1 MAYSKKTR
9 VYTIKK
15 AAFTAICMICTAFI
29 AYVCFMLY
37 DNMLPEEALNS
48 DSSNTLQNKT
58 VLIARAKL
66 GMKQGELPDTSK
78 VEMIE
83 VPAEL
88 VPEGA
93 VTSFQKLD
101 NLRMKREIAEKEF
114 LNAADLM
121 PKEAVLEDSD
131 RLIEHNFAEGA
142 VPAAVS
148 EGSAIDIKLF
158 IKGGEDCVVISR
170 AFVISR
176 NANLLA
182 FYLDGKEQ
190 ELIKEAAAEGTLFA
204 VQYIDPSQN
213 ASEVT
218 YIPLYDKERGE
229 LNAR

>member
-1 MAYSKKTR
+1 MAYSKKNR
-9 VYTIKK
+9 VHTVKK
-15 AAFTAICMICTAFI
+15 AAFTVICMVCTAFI
-29 AYVCFMLY
+29 AYFCFMLY
-37 DNMLPEEALNS
+37 GNTLPEENLNS
-48 DSSNTLQNKT
+48 GNSNTLQNKT
-58 VLIARAKL
+58 VLVARAKL
-66 GMKQGELPDTSK
+66 GMKQGELPDAGK

-93 VTSFQKLD
+93 VTSFPRL
-101 NLRMKREIAEKEF
+101 NNMRMKREIAEKEF

-131 RLIEHNFAEGA
+131 RLIEHNFAVGA

-148 EGSAIDIKLF
+148 AGSAIDIKLF
-158 IKGGEDCVVISR
+158 IKGGEDCVVISK

-176 NANLLA
+176 SANLLA

-190 ELIKEAAAEGTLFA
+190 EFIKEAATEGTLFV
-204 VQYIDPSQN
+204 VQYIEPSQN

-218 YIPLYDKERGE
+218 YIPLYDKGR
-229 LNAR
+229 R